1 VRERLREALLDL
13 CFERGLASISV
24 ADLCARAGVEEAD
37 FHERYADLEDC
48 FCDFYEEERDTVY
61 AAIVAATDGVESWR
75 DRMRATGYALYR
87 TLARDERIVK
97 FTTTEVNVSGER
109 ARRLQLEGVIAVL
122 ERLDEGRA
130 ADERGATLS
139 RGTAEAIA
147 GVILTQLAAAAA
159 KGGLPPEEV
168 VIPKMMY
175 LGLLPYL
182 GREVAREELEIP
194 PPARYR

>member
-1 VRERLREALLDL
+1 LLDL
-13 CFERGLASISV
+13 CFERGLASMTV
-24 ADLCARAGVEEAD
+24 ADLCARAEVDEAD
-37 FHERYADLEDC
+37 FHARYADLEDC

-61 AAIVAATDGVESWR
+61 AAIVEATEGVETWR
-75 DRMRATGYALYR
+75 DRMHATCYALYR

-97 FTTTEVNVSGER
+97 FATTEVNVSGER

-130 ADERGATLS
+130 ADERGAALS

-147 GVILTQLAAAAA
+147 GVILTQLAGSAE
-159 KGGLPPEEV
+159 KGGLPPEEI
-168 VIPKMMY
+168 VIPRMMY

-182 GREVAREELEIP
+182 GREVAREELDIP
-194 PPARYR
+194 PPPKADR